1 MYIRTHLRS
10 YWNLR
15 KERILAI
22 VRVELK
28 SPLPIIRSQLPRALK
43 DVTRRNGRG
52 IMTNRL
58 QKIPCSR
65 TSHREHWLLTMSI
78 NSRDKTSKRLYSTS
92 RIDRWKW
99 SNSLGFVLLQDSFE
113 DITVRSKHVFLF
125 IPLFLLFFSLFLSS
139 FFFIFKR
146 KRYSYVISAWEKRR
160 FISSTRVHPRPPFL
174 SVPLQSPLNPSSNWK
189 RTKL

>member
-78 NSRDKTSKRLYSTS
+78 NSRDKTSKRLYSIS

-139 FFFIFKR
+139 FFFHF
-146 KRYSYVISAWEKRR
+146 
-160 FISSTRVHPRPPFL
+160 
-174 SVPLQSPLNPSSNWK
+174 
-189 RTKL
+189 